1 MIMRSPRPRP
11 FALCA
16 ALALTLPSLAAR
28 AEGPAPAP
36 APASAPAPISAQ
48 EEAASRFK
56 KGLDL
61 FKESDYQAALI
72 ELRRANEL
80 APNYNVLYNIGQVYF
95 QLQDYPNALHSLE
108 SYLQE
113 GGKAIDPKRRVE
125 VERDIEKL
133 KSRVAN
139 IEIEV
144 NVPDAEVTIDEISAG
159 KTPLPKSVLVGAGR
173 HRIVVS
179 KPGFTPITRVVEIA
193 SAELKKV
200 PIDLL
205 ETKPLAL
212 PPPPAPL
219 APHPAPAITLPPPQ
233 RHPPSRTLPTIGWAV
248 TGGLT
253 AGAVVTGI
261 LALGASSSLKTER
274 TSGTATRD
282 DLEGAKSKTQTLA
295 LATDILA
302 GCAIVTGGLSLYF
315 TLAPGSSSEARS
327 PALTRSGP
335 TLNVAVTPSGASL
348 LGTF

>member
-1 MIMRSPRPRP
+1 MTMRSPRPRP
-11 FALCA
+11 LALCA
-16 ALALTLPSLAAR
+16 ALALALPSLVAR
-28 AEGPAPAP
+28 AEGPPLAVAPAQ
-36 APASAPAPISAQ
+36 AQ

-61 FKESDYQAALI
+61 FKEGDYQAALI

-95 QLQDYPNALHSLE
+95 QLQDYPNALRSLE

-113 GGKAIDPKRRVE
+113 GGKGIDTKRRVE
-125 VERDIEKL
+125 VEKDIEKL
-133 KSRVAN
+133 RSRVAN
-139 IEIEV
+139 IEIAV

-179 KPGFTPITRVVEIA
+179 KPDFGTVTRVVEIA
-193 SAELKKV
+193 SAELQKV
-200 PIDLL
+200 PIELL
-205 ETKPLAL
+205 ETKPVAAA
-212 PPPPAPL
+212 PPPAA
-219 APHPAPAITLPPPQ
+219 APRPAPAITPPAPPP
-233 RHPPSRTLPTIGWAV
+233 RRPPSRTLPTIGWAV

-295 LATDILA
+295 LVTDILA
-302 GCAIVTGGLSLYF
+302 GCAVVTGGLSLYL
-315 TLAPGSSSEARS
+315 TLAPAAPSDTRPSAATLPS
-327 PALTRSGP
+327 PK
-335 TLNVAVTPSGASL
+335 LNLAVAPSGATL
-348 LGTF
+348 LLTF